1 MTLMVPLMRS
11 FFAAAAAV
19 MISGVSKGGPGSD
32 AAFVGVVVVLMI
44 DLERRWGFSCYCGY

>member
-1 MTLMVPLMRS
+1 MVPLMRS
-11 FFAAAAAV
+11 FFASAAAV